1 MKLTL
6 FDHPTIRAGLLP
18 FTFTRPVAALRTGIL
33 TLAEKW
39 SAVLGADISFHTAD
53 YLQEKFPESDSSNSL
68 YANGGLLADEELA
81 AEIAGLPPGEAL
93 IAEDGIVLAFRDSRQ
108 YAVELI
114 SGQIP
119 DGWHAR
125 HPSMP
130 FRMLRRPCDMFLLNG
145 DEIRRDFNRI
155 TRGRKSEPVDD
166 RHTVVYGDDIFIEA
180 GVRIKAAVLNSEQG
194 PIYLGRGAEIGE
206 GSVVRGPFVLGEN
219 SSLSLGSRIRGDNSI
234 GPGCKV
240 GGELANSVFLANSN
254 KAHDGYL
261 GNSIIGEWCNIG
273 AGTVASNMKNNM
285 QPVKLWNY
293 RSGVPENTG
302 LLFCGLMMADHA
314 KCAINTAFNTGTVVG
329 VGANIFG
336 HGTPPSYIPNFA
348 WGGASGFQ
356 TYRFDKFLETVSA
369 AMQRRN
375 RVMAEVDIRILS
387 HIFGL
392 NTILPEQS

>member
-18 FTFTRPVAALRTGIL
+18 FTFTRPVAALRVGIL
-33 TLAEKW
+33 NLADKW
-39 SAVLGADISFHTAD
+39 SAVLGAEISFLTAD
-53 YLQEKFPESDSSNSL
+53 YLQEKFPESASPASL
-68 YANGGLLADEELA
+68 HINGGLLADEGLA
-81 AEIAGLPPGEAL
+81 EEIAGLPTGEAL
-93 IAEDGIVLAFRDSRQ
+93 IAEDGVVLAFRDTRH
-108 YAVELI
+108 YAAELI

-119 DGWHAR
+119 PGWRVR
-125 HPSMP
+125 HPSLP
-130 FRMLRRPCDMFLLNG
+130 FRMLRRPSDIFLLNG
-145 DEIRRDFNRI
+145 DEIRRDFDRI
-155 TRGRKSEPVDD
+155 TRGRQSVTIDD
-166 RHTVVYGDDIFIEA
+166 RHTAVYGDDIFIEA

-206 GSVVRGPFVLGEN
+206 GSVVRGPFALGEN
-219 SSLSLGSRIRGDNSI
+219 STLNLGSRMRGDTSI

-240 GGELANSVFLANSN
+240 GGELTNSVFLANSN

-293 RSGVPENTG
+293 ISGIPESTG

-329 VGANIFG
+329 VGANIIG
-336 HGTPPSYIPNFA
+336 GGTPPSYIPNFA

-356 TYRFDKFLETVSA
+356 TYRFDKFIETASV

-375 RVMAEVDIRILS
+375 RMLAEVDIRILS

>member
-6 FDHPTIRAGLLP
+6 FDHPTIREGLLP
-18 FTFTRPVAALRTGIL
+18 FTFTRPVATLRSGIL

-39 SAVLGADISFHTAD
+39 SAVLGADISFLTAD
-53 YLQEKFPESDSSNSL
+53 YLREKFPESDSPDSL
-68 YANGGLLADEELA
+68 YVNGGLLADEDLA
-81 AEIAGLPPGEAL
+81 AEITGLAPGEVL
-93 IAEDGIVLAFRDSRQ
+93 IAEDGIALAFRDSRQ
-108 YAVELI
+108 YAAELI
-114 SGQIP
+114 AGQIP
-119 DGWHAR
+119 DGWHTR
-125 HPSMP
+125 NPSMP
-130 FRMLRRPCDMFLLNG
+130 FRMLRRPWDIFLMNG

-155 TRGRKSEPVDD
+155 TRGRKSETVDD
-166 RHTVVYGDDIFIEA
+166 RHTIVYGDDIFIEA

-219 SSLSLGSRIRGDNSI
+219 SSLNLGSRIRGDNSI

-240 GGELANSVFLANSN
+240 GGELSNSVFLANSN

-336 HGTPPSYIPNFA
+336 NGTPPSYIPNFA

-356 TYRFDKFLETVSA
+356 TYRFDKFLDTVSA

-375 RVMAEVDIRILS
+375 RVLAEVDIRILS

-392 NTILPEQS
+392 NTILPEQA